1 MMSYVFWHCINTHLN
16 TPLQQTA
23 QTSDFVDDEATSAG
37 YLTLNLTTYVVF
49 HTMLLRLSLVCFK

>member
-1 MMSYVFWHCINTHLN
+1 MMSYVFWHCINTPLN

-49 HTMLLRLSLVCFK
+49 HTMLLRLSLVCCK